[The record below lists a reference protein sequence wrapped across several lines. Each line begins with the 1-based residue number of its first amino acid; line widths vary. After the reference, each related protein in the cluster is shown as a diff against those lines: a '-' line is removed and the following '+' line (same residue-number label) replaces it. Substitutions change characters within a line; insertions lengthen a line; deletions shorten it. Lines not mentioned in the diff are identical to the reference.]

1 MARALQKVDHL
12 IEKVGIGIVQTVET
26 KYQKYLADPSEKNA
40 KNYSLWRLRLHRRLK
55 NDVEILEAINEARG
69 LGLYDE
75 NPGKLC
81 WDYVF

>member
-40 KNYSLWRLRLHRRLK
+40 KNYVIWRLRLHRRLK
-55 NDVEILEAINEARG
+55 NNVAILEEINEART
-69 LGLYDE
+69 LGLMDIR
-75 NPGKLC
+75 PGKTC
-81 WDYVF
+81 WDCVF